1 MHVVERGDHE
11 GDGICRNKV
20 SDSSS
25 TVERLPPP
33 LVVLIAQLQVG
44 GNHRHLSRDHACE
57 NSGKEDK
64 SKKVVE
70 VSLPHG
76 RHGEV
81 KHDENVAEDQETAA
95 QGEDNAGDLLARHL
109 PRDLVGADRVGA
121 DRLLGG
127 NVAAKQAQRDGHQP
141 PQAQDHEVGLQGDG
155 PNSASLVQHDVQDG
169 EHEHGD
175 AREVER
181 STHRCSRPPSVA
193 LGNHAIDVHCAVSG
207 HAGQQ
212 DVHANARAEQSPTRG
227 GRKESQRRKEDGH
240 QRAQQDLD
248 ACADLH
254 AEMHGRGG
262 RAEHVAHDQLPAKLL
277 LKLRFC
283 VAHNL
288 LVLHEVTPDR
298 AQQDDHHH
306 ARQHEC
312 HDQGVDDGE
321 PVDLKVVGQEAV
333 ARVLLHALLKGDVR
347 GRPLYGVSELHRH
360 GGLRAVELVL
370 GDVHHLGRVGGH
382 VDLDDTVLVEVDLE
396 VHVREEEVAQLR
408 GGRTDDLLHLAD
420 EAPDGQVVV
429 KHLEVVIIPHGLPEG
444 S

>member
-212 DVHANARAEQSPTRG
+212 DVHADARAEQSPTRG
-227 GRKESQRRKEDGH
+227 GRKESQRRKQDGH

-321 PVDLKVVGQEAV
+321 PV
-333 ARVLLHALLKGDVR
+333 
-347 GRPLYGVSELHRH
+347 
-360 GGLRAVELVL
+360 
-370 GDVHHLGRVGGH
+370 
-382 VDLDDTVLVEVDLE
+382 
-396 VHVREEEVAQLR
+396 
-408 GGRTDDLLHLAD
+408 HLAT
-420 EAPDGQVVV
+420 G
-429 KHLEVVIIPHGLPEG
+429 HLEVCVPAGGPLGLRHLPDNVVCVRDGGPLLNLQTSALDDATLHGIHANHACAGAAAGRGTVAACPDLKSHHGVICLANA
-444 S
+444 